1 MALFTIV
8 LVHRE
13 APLYIY
19 VLVVHISGQ
28 HYPNYSS
35 SCESSHSRYTTNSA
49 AVDRV
54 TKRILQLPRRITHF
68 VPGPQ
73 SSTWRRCFG
82 LTASNSAGCSSGP
95 ISRTMR
101 AVTLYLQL
109 IILFRAP
116 ID

>member
-13 APLYIY
+13 APYMYIY

-35 SCESSHSRYTTNSA
+35 SCESSHSRYTNSA